1 MTAEIVDRTTAAEM
15 VKYPWI
21 RFELNEKKCLE
32 GIQFLAGEKPGITQY
47 YIGKVF
53 FFADK
58 AHFLDWGRP
67 ISGDRYVAMEH
78 GPVPSFIYDMLKKD
92 SGEPD
97 ELEDELAAR
106 VDRVRENNKIRFYA
120 KSSAPT
126 PRFLSRSDKEYLTQS
141 LSQYSSMPFDRI
153 RSLSHEDP
161 AYDSAWAAPGLN
173 NELDLRRWLSTGQLE
188 ELFEKTGI
196 VRARRVG

>member
-1 MTAEIVDRTTAAEM
+1 MRIGVVDRTAAE
-15 VKYPWI
+15 KIAKSSWI
-21 RFELNEKKCLE
+21 RFELNERKCLE
-32 GIQFLAGEKPGITQY
+32 GIQFLAAAKPGITQY

-106 VDRVRENNKIRFYA
+106 VDRVRENNKIHFYA

-126 PRFLSRSDKEYLTQS
+126 PSFLSRSDKEYLTQS
-141 LSQYSSMPFDRI
+141 LSQYGSMPFDRI

-173 NELDLRRWLSTGQLE
+173 NELDLRRWLSIGQLE
-188 ELFEKTGI
+188 ELFEKTDV
-196 VRARRVG
+196 VRVRRVG